1 MKVVKQSA
9 SIWMSLREYSVSV
22 VLGLIIKVET
32 SGFSKHRGFAP
43 KMFFI
48 LLLGVL
54 FCGCSLSLVSQCSA
68 LPRNY

>member
-1 MKVVKQSA
+1 MA
-9 SIWMSLREYSVSV
+9 
-22 VLGLIIKVET
+22 LGLIIKVET
-32 SGFSKHRGFAP
+32 SGFSKHGCFAP

-54 FCGCSLSLVSQCSA
+54 FCECSLSLVSQCSA